1 MSSLFK
7 SPSEK
12 RREVRKKT
20 YQKRKENR
28 AKSNLKTNIKI
39 SKERIDRYGYWA
51 KDG

>member
-12 RREVRKKT
+12 RREQRKKT
-20 YQKRKENR
+20 YQKRKETR

-39 SKERIDRYGYWA
+39 SKERINRYGSWA
-51 KDG
+51 KD